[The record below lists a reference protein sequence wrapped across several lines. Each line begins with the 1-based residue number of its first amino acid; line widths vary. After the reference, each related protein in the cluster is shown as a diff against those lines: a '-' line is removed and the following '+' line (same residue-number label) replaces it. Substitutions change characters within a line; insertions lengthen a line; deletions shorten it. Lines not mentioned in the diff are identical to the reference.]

1 MGMYFDAVL
10 DPDMRPLFNGT
21 PEETREWL
29 ENESETSSLVICVG
43 KTMKILTPTEY
54 LSTF

>member
-29 ENESETSSLVICVG
+29 EKKSENSSLMICVG
-43 KTMKILTPTEY
+43 KTMRMLTPTEY